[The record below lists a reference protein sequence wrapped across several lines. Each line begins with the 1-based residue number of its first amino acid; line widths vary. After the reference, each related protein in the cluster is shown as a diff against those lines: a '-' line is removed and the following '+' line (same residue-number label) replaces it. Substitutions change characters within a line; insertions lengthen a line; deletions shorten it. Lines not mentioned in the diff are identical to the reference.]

1 MPTLRA
7 ALAIAGKD
15 FRGEVR
21 SRERAPAML
30 LFAALVL
37 LVMHF
42 AVGLDAASSEGL
54 APGVLQTAFL
64 LAGTLGLYR
73 SFAPETEAMAL
84 HGLMLAP
91 VDRAAIYFG
100 KLLSGAALLFLVQIP
115 VALLYELLFAVNL
128 SGGRPVEGSLA
139 VGLILLCGALGFTA
153 LGVTVAAI
161 CASTAAREVLLPLL
175 LFPLAAPLLIAGVSG
190 LEAAVS
196 GQPVWEAVR
205 FLLLATLAFV
215 SVSWIVFEFVLEP

>member
-1 MPTLRA
+1 MDTLRA

-15 FRGEVR
+15 LRGEAR

-42 AVGLDAASSEGL
+42 AVGLDAVSSEGL

-100 KLLSGAALLFLVQIP
+100 KLLSGALVLFLVQIP
-115 VALLYELLFAVNL
+115 VALLYELLFSVNL
-128 SGGRPVEGSLA
+128 SGGRPVVGLFA
-139 VGLILLCGALGFTA
+139 LGLILLCGSLGFTA

-190 LEAAVS
+190 LEAAIS
-196 GQPVWEAVR
+196 GEPVWEAAR
-205 FLLLATLAFV
+205 FLLLATAAFV